1 MNKIFILLIIFTFS
15 AQLRANDQVRD
26 IEKLKKA
33 AHQIDLRIA
42 NFYKNKKLPVPPVTD
57 DATFLRRA
65 FLVAIGRVPSAE
77 EALDFIEIDDAD
89 KREKLA
95 AYLMNSKGYSSHMSN
110 WAFDLLRIRDVRK
123 DNANQGTNVPYRY
136 WVRMAINDNKPWD
149 EFVRDLVAAKPGNEW
164 DPKSANV
171 GYYNSDRGMPLDN
184 LANTMRVFL
193 GSRMECAQCHDDPFG
208 KTERKDFYQLAA
220 FTDGQTPLSQPF
232 NARKVHEKFN
242 TGEIDSPGFN
252 LDRFIREGVLE
263 MSLGG
268 DGRGRISLPHDY
280 QYKDGK
286 PNEVIGAKTPFGK
299 QVRLSDRE
307 DEGGGRAEFAEWIVA
322 KNGEQFPAV
331 IANRMWQRIM
341 GKGIYEPVDDY
352 IEARQ
357 TVYPELVSDLARLM
371 VDLKYDLRA
380 FQHVLMLTKT
390 FQFVT
395 NPNASRLEGG
405 DDFHGRK
412 ITRLSAEQI
421 WDSLLTLSSGNP
433 DNMPIRKPDYTIR
446 IYGKEVRKGSMNL
459 LDLSDKLLSIQS
471 EEEYEDYYSELLS
484 EFKGESKSD
493 SGSSMSMAMT
503 QAVKYDGKASV
514 RASELPSPAP
524 RDHLMYLFGASDRE
538 VVEAASKDPN
548 VGQVLSL
555 MNGFVQQYLVSNSD
569 ADIYKSLIG
578 VKSDEDKIRRLYITI
593 LNRTP
598 TSEEMQIM
606 LEEVKAG
613 GDEGIRNIVSVL
625 VMSSEF
631 LFLQ

>member
-1 MNKIFILLIIFTFS
+1 MKKIPILFITF
-15 AQLRANDQVRD
+15 AFGTQLMAEDKVQD
-26 IEKLKKA
+26 IDKLKKA

-42 NFYKNKKLPVPPVTD
+42 NFYKNKKLQVPPVTD

-89 KREKLA
+89 KREKLV

-110 WAFDLLRIRDVRK
+110 WAFDLLRIRDARQ
-123 DNANQGTNVPYRY
+123 ASQGTNEPYRH
-136 WVRMAINDNKPWD
+136 WVRMAINDNKPWN

-208 KTERKDFYQLAA
+208 KTERKDFYHLAA
-220 FTDGQTPLSQPF
+220 FTNGQNPLSRPF
-232 NARKVHEKFN
+232 NARKVHNKLGD
-242 TGEIDSPGFN
+242 TSEIGSPEFF

-268 DGRGRISLPHDY
+268 DGTGRIPLPHDY
-280 QYKDGK
+280 QYKDGD
-286 PNEVIGAKTPFGK
+286 PHEVIGAKTPFGK

-307 DEGGGRAEFAEWIVA
+307 DKGGGREEFAEWIIS

-357 TVYPELVSDLARLM
+357 TVYPELVTDLARLM
-371 VDLKYDLRA
+371 FDLKYDLRD

-395 NPNASRLEGG
+395 NPNASKLEGG

-433 DNMPIRKPDYTIR
+433 DNMPLRKPDYTIR
-446 IYGKEVRKGSMNL
+446 VYGKDVRKGSMNL
-459 LDLSDKLLSIQS
+459 IELSEKLLSIQS
-471 EEEYEDYYSELLS
+471 EEEYTSYYSDLLS
-484 EFKGESKSD
+484 EYKGGSKT
-493 SGSSMSMAMT
+493 GNASSMSMAMT
-503 QAVKYDGKASV
+503 QAVNYDGNASV

-524 RDHLMYLFGASDRE
+524 RNHLMYLFGASDRE
-538 VVEAASKDPN
+538 VVESASKDPN

-555 MNGFVQQYLVSNSD
+555 MNGFVQKYLVSNPE
-569 ADIYKSLIG
+569 ADLYKSLRG
-578 VKSDEDKIRRLYITI
+578 VKSDEDKIRKLYITI
-593 LNRTP
+593 LNRIP
-598 TSEEMQIM
+598 TEDEMQAM
-606 LEEVKAG
+606 LEEVKVAG
-613 GDEGIRNIVSVL
+613 DQGIRNIVSVL